1 MKKCKIYRHRWS
13 FLPCL
18 KLLRIMKLT
27 LILIFSGFM
36 ALANQSYSQLTTVSL
51 DLKQA
56 SIVEIFSQI
65 ENQTDYQIAYNSNQL
80 DRLDRIDLKVD
91 NKSVADVLDMLLKNS
106 SVQYEF
112 VGRYIVISDK
122 KDTEPDVRLNQQSTT
137 VKGKVVN
144 SDGAPVPGATVVV
157 KGTTNGTIT
166 DPDGNYT
173 LGNVPAN
180 ATLLFSFVG
189 MKTLEVPVNGQTAIN
204 ATMKEDAI
212 GLEEVVAVGYGS
224 VKKRDLT
231 GSVVS
236 VGADKLED
244 RPYSNAMQSLSGQ
257 VSGVQILQ
265 TQGAPG
271 LAPTVKVRG
280 ASSINAGTTPL
291 YVIDGVPL
299 EDNTTNSTDTGAS
312 SSSNPDFNRNPLN
325 FINPN
330 DIESIEILK
339 DASSAAIYGSRGANG
354 VVIITT
360 KQGKAGKTK
369 VEANYEFGISQVKRK
384 TDMMDAEQWMDFTT
398 AARNNSWATILAGN
412 PSATRGNN
420 TKVPVEFSDPEWI
433 ERIGNG
439 TDWQDVLF
447 RTALSHNLQLSASG
461 GSEKTQFMVSA
472 GYLDSEGVVDRNTY
486 DRINVRS
493 NLKHKLSDKFQLGVN
508 LAVSRS
514 QEQPQGTAGKSD
526 VISLS
531 LQNDPIF
538 PLYVETGSLGFKDPE
553 SIWNTFVKYGFQFWH
568 PYSLTREAFKK
579 KTINVISATTNLEY
593 KIMKDLTFKT
603 SLSSN
608 IEDSNYSFYWNEGQ
622 NWGYSGWVSATASY
636 NTYSN
641 FNWVWENTLNY
652 SKTFNEVHDL
662 NLLAGYTV
670 QEQRIDISSLSGTG
684 FPNDLVHT
692 INAASTISSG
702 STSAQD
708 WSLISYLARANY
720 SFKGKYLLTA
730 AIRTDGSSRFGA
742 NNRWGYFP
750 SASVA
755 WRLSEEDFMKGTSWI
770 DNLKLRLSYGVTGN
784 NQIPNYG
791 SIGTLAYN
799 SYVSSGSVMQGIY
812 TQNYAD
818 KNLKWEKT
826 GQTNLGIDLSILD
839 QKVNFTADVY
849 YSKTRD
855 LLLNVPIPIIT
866 GFSSTLTN
874 IGELENRGIEI
885 NLSTRNIDRKVK
897 WTTDFNIFANRNK
910 VLKLGENDAPIDLNV
925 SSMTSRTAVG
935 KPIGMYYG
943 YQIDGVIMSQ
953 AELESG
959 AYPVWAGSEAGDPRV
974 VDVSGDGKIS
984 SDDRTYL
991 GNYEPDFSWGM
1002 TNTVSFKGLELSVM
1016 LRGSQGGEIMN
1027 HNARYLKSNEGGGN
1041 RNQYAVVS
1049 NFWRSDAEPGDG
1061 NIPKPRA
1068 LSVGVR
1074 GQGSSY
1080 WVEDGSFWRIQNI
1093 RMGYNLPQ
1101 SVTNRMKLGGV
1112 KFYVNLENVA
1122 VFSDYLG
1129 YDPEGSTYQSG
1140 VLVGWDYGAYPNPFT
1155 ATAGINLTF

>member
-1 MKKCKIYRHRWS
+1 
-13 FLPCL
+13 
-18 KLLRIMKLT
+18 MKL
-27 LILIFSGFM
+27 ILVLTFSGFM
-36 ALANQSYSQLTTVSL
+36 AMAAKSYSQQTTVSFN
-51 DLKQA
+51 LKQA

-65 ENQTDYQIAYNSNQL
+65 ENQTDYQIAYNSNKL
-80 DRLDRIDLKVD
+80 DRLERIDLKVD
-91 NKSVADVLDMLLKNS
+91 SKSVGEVLDMLLKNTA
-106 SVQYEF
+106 VQYEF
-112 VGRYIVISDK
+112 VGRYIVVSDK
-122 KDTEPDVRLNQQSTT
+122 KGSDPEVKLNQQTGA
-137 VKGKVVN
+137 VKGKVVGT
-144 SDGAPVPGATVVV
+144 DGAPVPGATVLV

-166 DPDGNYT
+166 DPDGNFS
-173 LGNVPAN
+173 LGNVPSN
-180 ATLLFSFVG
+180 GTLLFSFVG
-189 MKTLEVPVNGQTAIN
+189 MKTLEVPVSGQSVIN
-204 ATMKEDAI
+204 ATMKDDAI
-212 GLEEVVAVGYGS
+212 GLDEVVAVGYGS

-325 FINPN
+325 SINPN

-369 VEANYEFGISQVKRK
+369 VEANYEFGLSQVKRQ

-398 AARNNSWATILAGN
+398 AARNNSWATIVAAN
-412 PSATRGNN
+412 PAATRGNN
-420 TKVPVEFSDPEWI
+420 TKVPVEFSDPEWLA
-433 ERIGNG
+433 RIGNG

-447 RTALSHNLQLSASG
+447 RTALSHNLQLSAAG

-472 GYLDSEGVVDRNTY
+472 GYLDSEGVVDNNTY
-486 DRINVRS
+486 DRINLRS
-493 NLKHKLSDKFQLGVN
+493 NLKHKFNDKFQLGVN
-508 LAVSRS
+508 IAVTRS
-514 QEQPQGTAGKSD
+514 NEEPQGTAGKSD
-526 VISLS
+526 VVSLS

-568 PYSLTREAFKK
+568 PYSQTREAFKK

-593 KIMKDLTFKT
+593 KIMNDLSFKT
-603 SLSSN
+603 SLSAN

-622 NWGYSGWVSATASY
+622 KWGYSGWVAATASY
-636 NTYSN
+636 TTYAN

-652 SKTFNEVHDL
+652 AKTFNDVHDIS
-662 NLLAGYTV
+662 LLAGYTV
-670 QEQRIDISSLSGTG
+670 QEQRIDYSSLDGTG

-708 WSLISYLARANY
+708 WALISYLARANY
-720 SFKGKYLLTA
+720 SYKGKYLLTA

-750 SASVA
+750 SGSIA
-755 WRLSEEDFMKGTSWI
+755 WRLSEEEFLKNTAWI

-791 SIGTLAYN
+791 AIGTLAYN
-799 SYVSSGSVMQGIY
+799 SYVSSGTVMQGIY

-826 GQTNLGIDLSILD
+826 GQTNLGIDLSMLD

-874 IGELENRGIEI
+874 IGELENKGIEI

-935 KPIGMYYG
+935 KPVGMYYG
-943 YQIDGVIMSQ
+943 YVIDGVIMSQ

-959 AYPVWAGSEAGDPRV
+959 DYPVWAGSEAGDPRV
-974 VDVSGDGKIS
+974 RNVSGDGKIN

-1002 TNTVSFKGLELSVM
+1002 TNTVSYKGLELSVM
-1016 LRGSQGGEIMN
+1016 VRGSQGGEIMN

-1041 RNQYAVVS
+1041 RNQYATVS
-1049 NFWRSDAEPGDG
+1049 NFWRSDADPGDG

-1068 LSVGVR
+1068 L
-1074 GQGSSY
+1074 
-1080 WVEDGSFWRIQNI
+1080 
-1093 RMGYNLPQ
+1093 
-1101 SVTNRMKLGGV
+1101 
-1112 KFYVNLENVA
+1112 
-1122 VFSDYLG
+1122 
-1129 YDPEGSTYQSG
+1129 
-1140 VLVGWDYGAYPNPFT
+1140 
-1155 ATAGINLTF
+1155 